1 MCVRYTVQRATRRW
15 SMTMFYGMIN
25 IAAVNA
31 LVKNTHDQFPIPVI
45 PITNRYNSLYNL
57 QNDTEFLSD
66 IPNYHTEGHNIKK
79 NPTLNQRKARR
90 TPTRKQRKILLIG
103 DSHMRG
109 CASELGKYL
118 GPEYRVSGTFMPGAR
133 LQNIT
138 KLAMNEIAGF
148 SKEDTVIIWGGSNDV
163 NRNESMK
170 GLVKLNEF
178 VDQKN
183 NTNIMIVN
191 IPHRHDLLATSSIN
205 KEVENFNKKL
215 QKIMKHK
222 DNLRI
227 LNHKPAKE
235 DFTQQGLHL
244 NATDKTK
251 IAKLMS
257 QNLSPLTANKR
268 KLLITL
274 EWITTPQNVNM
285 VNNIPEA
292 PSEEYVVMGN
302 ERRNEDQIDSTI
314 KGMETAS
321 PVDTISNIMNDKQ
334 APTIN
339 KERNEDQMDG
349 DNQGIRTSTRPKR
362 FPNTRSDDFL
372 WI

>member
-1 MCVRYTVQRATRRW
+1 MQHTQLATAMSRVGEVDFLN
-15 SMTMFYGMIN
+15 SAENDIN
-25 IAAVNA
+25 QQLNCIHCLKYKSELEELTQEILSAKKIIQLLQEDRNTYKEPTTIRMSDEKEITHVSNNSSSNWK
-31 LVKNTHDQFPIPVI
+31 LVMDKSRKIKRLNRNTHDQFPIPVI

-178 VDQKN
+178 VEQKN

-191 IPHRHDLLATSSIN
+191 IPH
-205 KEVENFNKKL
+205 
-215 QKIMKHK
+215 
-222 DNLRI
+222 
-227 LNHKPAKE
+227 
-235 DFTQQGLHL
+235 
-244 NATDKTK
+244 
-251 IAKLMS
+251 
-257 QNLSPLTANKR
+257 
-268 KLLITL
+268 
-274 EWITTPQNVNM
+274 
-285 VNNIPEA
+285 
-292 PSEEYVVMGN
+292 
-302 ERRNEDQIDSTI
+302 
-314 KGMETAS
+314 
-321 PVDTISNIMNDKQ
+321 
-334 APTIN
+334 
-339 KERNEDQMDG
+339 
-349 DNQGIRTSTRPKR
+349 
-362 FPNTRSDDFL
+362 
-372 WI
+372 

>member
-1 MCVRYTVQRATRRW
+1 
-15 SMTMFYGMIN
+15 
-25 IAAVNA
+25 
-31 LVKNTHDQFPIPVI
+31 
-45 PITNRYNSLYNL
+45 
-57 QNDTEFLSD
+57 
-66 IPNYHTEGHNIKK
+66 
-79 NPTLNQRKARR
+79 
-90 TPTRKQRKILLIG
+90 
-103 DSHMRG
+103 MRG

-118 GPEYRVSGTFMPGAR
+118 GTEYRVSGTFMPGAR

-148 SKEDTVIIWGGSNDV
+148 SKEDTVIIWGGCNDV
-163 NRNESMK
+163 NRNKSMK

-257 QNLSPLTANKR
+257 QNLSPLTVNKR

-274 EWITTPQNVNM
+274 ERINTPQNVNT

-302 ERRNEDQIDSTI
+302 KRRNEDQIDSTI

-321 PVDTISNIMNDKQ
+321 LVDTISNIMNDKQ